1 MSKKN
6 KKGIKITVIGTELK
20 NLLGYGNDH
29 AKAVEAEIRKE
40 FKLTTTDR
48 ITVFMVSTI
57 TKIPYLEVMMGLG
70 RLDPTININQ
80 LGGSTK

>member
-6 KKGIKITVIGTELK
+6 KKGIKITVSGTELK

-29 AKAVEAEIRKE
+29 AKAVEDQIRKE

-70 RLDPTININQ
+70 RLDPNITINQ